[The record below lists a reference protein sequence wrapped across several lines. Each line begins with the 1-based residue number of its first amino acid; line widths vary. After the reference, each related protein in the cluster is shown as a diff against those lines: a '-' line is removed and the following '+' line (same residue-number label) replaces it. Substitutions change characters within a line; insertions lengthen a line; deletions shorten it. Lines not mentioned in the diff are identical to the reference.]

1 MTGGVAVV
9 LGPVGKNFAAGMSG
23 GVAYVLDEENSL
35 YTKLNKSLV
44 GFEHVVAEEDQ
55 AELKSLIAEHVRR
68 TGSPLGQR
76 ILDSIDEYIP
86 RFKKVIPHDYK
97 RMMNSIAKHMAEG
110 MSEDEAKIEAF
121 HENTSAKA

>member
-23 GVAYVLDEENSL
+23 GIAFVLDEKNTL

-44 GFEHVVAEEDQ
+44 GFEHVTSDEDRN
-55 AELKSLIAEHVRR
+55 ELVSLIEEHVRR
-68 TGSPLGQR
+68 TGSPLGSK

-97 RMMNSIAKHMAEG
+97 RMMKSIEAHMASG

-121 HENTSAKA
+121 HENTSARS